1 MDIIAKGYDLKT
13 KKILDLSENRPGIST
28 WNKWNNQ
35 FYNAN
40 IWSINNLLRQ
50 FQRVIKYHNR
60 GFNTDEVTLKYK
72 EILLDMMEYE
82 NIFNSTKVDEKI
94 EIIKKNGEILIQIFD
109 KWLSTHVLSEQEDE
123 LLELTIK
130 ELR

>member
-1 MDIIAKGYDLKT
+1 
-13 KKILDLSENRPGIST
+13 
-28 WNKWNNQ
+28 
-35 FYNAN
+35 
-40 IWSINNLLRQ
+40 
-50 FQRVIKYHNR
+50 
-60 GFNTDEVTLKYK
+60 
-72 EILLDMMEYE
+72 MMEYE

-109 KWLSTHVLSEQEDE
+109 KWLSTHILSEQENE